1 VWAFWVEAQRFYLTI
16 NKSKIMENKKLLK
29 RIWLQIFNDLPPIDV
44 AILKVHLD
52 DYIDDLLDT
61 QTEQDEHRML
71 DIINRK

>member
-1 VWAFWVEAQRFYLTI
+1 
-16 NKSKIMENKKLLK
+16 MENKKLLK
-29 RIWLQIFNDLPPIDV
+29 RIWFQIFNDLPPIDV